1 MSRPAKY
8 IPGDLVFAK
17 VKGYPPWPARVTS
30 VKSSRY
36 KVFFYGT
43 FETATL
49 KKEDI
54 WPYNQEYE
62 DKFAPKNL
70 KRKGYTDGLDQIK
83 NTPEIAPVEGE
94 GLELDMSTAMDSTF
108 DTSVDINTDTSLVID
123 ETPKLKSIATPLS
136 IKSKAT
142 ASPKS
147 TPKTVTSKVPPLV
160 IPKTKSLPVT
170 STPSVG
176 TPASGRSTKRKA
188 VDSPGIAPP
197 VKRPSVE
204 DSPVDHEKT
213 SRSGRVIKPK
223 KFDDDVIASPR
234 AVSESGG
241 EGDGP
246 VQAFPAVAKINK
258 LSESKASSDGEKKAV
273 KKVEGTGD
281 GADTFVKA
289 KSPKIAVVAPQKLEA
304 SEKKEPRKM
313 WVKVKSTSD
322 LIEINLDKEKPGS
335 FESKQAEVQWEM
347 ATARN
352 AIKFKNKVESGE
364 FIPPEIRKRLEEKGA
379 LTPEDQETLR
389 KNKVMEKRKD
399 KLRWLKI
406 EQRIVDLDIVIK
418 TALHMERPEPQ
429 NCINALDELNEMA
442 IVPLMLK
449 KQPDIVTTIRRLRK
463 YVGPQEYLN
472 WPDKVARDVMIKQI
486 ETITKKADQ
495 IYNKFKSIF
504 AYREGNRSFW
514 EEFDK
519 MVQEFKKKTEGMEE
533 SQILALIRD
542 PTKGISVTNP
552 LSDLDEEGL
561 AAVDR
566 GIDPEC
572 AEGIET

>member
-1 MSRPAKY
+1 MKRRLLSRQNRP
-8 IPGDLVFAK
+8 
-17 VKGYPPWPARVTS
+17 
-30 VKSSRY
+30 
-36 KVFFYGT
+36 
-43 FETATL
+43 TL
-49 KKEDI
+49 
-54 WPYNQEYE
+54 
-62 DKFAPKNL
+62 
-70 KRKGYTDGLDQIK
+70 
-83 NTPEIAPVEGE
+83 
-94 GLELDMSTAMDSTF
+94 
-108 DTSVDINTDTSLVID
+108 
-123 ETPKLKSIATPLS
+123 
-136 IKSKAT
+136 
-142 ASPKS
+142 
-147 TPKTVTSKVPPLV
+147 
-160 IPKTKSLPVT
+160 
-170 STPSVG
+170 
-176 TPASGRSTKRKA
+176 
-188 VDSPGIAPP
+188 
-197 VKRPSVE
+197 
-204 DSPVDHEKT
+204 
-213 SRSGRVIKPK
+213 
-223 KFDDDVIASPR
+223 
-234 AVSESGG
+234 
-241 EGDGP
+241 
-246 VQAFPAVAKINK
+246 PAVAKIK
-258 LSESKASSDGEKKAV
+258 KMSEIKASPDSEKKV
-273 KKVEGTGD
+273 LKKVEGAGD
-281 GADTFVKA
+281 EAETFVKT
-289 KSPKIAVVAPQKLEA
+289 KSPKIAVVAPQKLEI
-304 SEKKEPRKM
+304 SEKTQKEPRKM

-335 FESKQAEVQWEM
+335 FELKQAEVQWEM

-495 IYNKFKSIF
+495 IYNKFKFIF

-514 EEFDK
+514 EDFDK

-533 SQILALIRD
+533 SQILALIRG
-542 PTKGISVTNP
+542 PTRGISVTNP
-552 LSDLDEEGL
+552 LSDLDDEGV

-566 GIDPEC
+566 GIEPES
-572 AEGIET
+572 AGEGIET